1 LRPLKSSAVL
11 EGVLQ
16 LVRQASPAM
25 MHDRS
30 LAPDMEKVHQLVAG
44 GRIGLAGEA
53 QITELTALRL
63 A

>member
-1 LRPLKSSAVL
+1 
-11 EGVLQ
+11 
-16 LVRQASPAM
+16 M

-30 LAPDMEKVHQLVAG
+30 LAPDMERVHQLVAG